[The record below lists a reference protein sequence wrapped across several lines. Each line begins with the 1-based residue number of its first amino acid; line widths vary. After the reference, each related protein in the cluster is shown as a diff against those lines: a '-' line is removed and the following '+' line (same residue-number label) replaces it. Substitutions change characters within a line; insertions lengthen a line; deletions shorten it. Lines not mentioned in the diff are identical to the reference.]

1 MPTTRKP
8 LDGLAMSLML
18 ILCLCWGLQQVAIKV
33 AAPSISPILQN
44 GLRSAVA
51 AVLVS
56 GLMWWR
62 GSKFSLTD
70 GTFWPGLATGLLFAG
85 EFLCVSIGLNYTT
98 ASHMSVF
105 VYTAPIFTVLG
116 LHWLVP
122 GERFGLTQ
130 WLGVIA
136 AFAGIAVAFA
146 GGFETGAGFSRSLI
160 GDALGVLAA
169 VFWAATTIMIKRS
182 VLTNTAPSM
191 TLWYQ
196 LAVAAVTLP
205 LLALVSGQAEV
216 VTPLTG
222 IMWTSLVFQS
232 LIVAFGSFLAW
243 FWMLRRYL
251 ASRLTVFS
259 FLTPLFGV
267 SFGVLLLDDPIG
279 LPFVFGAALV
289 LSGIVLVNWQR
300 S

>member
-18 ILCLCWGLQQVAIKV
+18 ILCMCWGLQQVAIKV

-44 GLRSAVA
+44 GLRSTVA

-70 GTFWPGLATGLLFAG
+70 GSFWPGLATGLLFAG
-85 EFLCVSIGLNYTT
+85 
-98 ASHMSVF
+98 
-105 VYTAPIFTVLG
+105 
-116 LHWLVP
+116 
-122 GERFGLTQ
+122 
-130 WLGVIA
+130 
-136 AFAGIAVAFA
+136 IAVAFA
-146 GGFETGAGFSRSLI
+146 GGFEAGAGFSGTLI

-182 VLTNTAPSM
+182 VLTNASPSM

-196 LAVAAVTLP
+196 LVVAALALP
-205 LLALVSGQAEV
+205 LLALVSGQTEV
-216 VTPLTG
+216 APLTG
-222 IMWTSLVFQS
+222 VMWASLAFQS

-279 LPFVFGAALV
+279 LPFVFGALLV

-300 S
+300 G